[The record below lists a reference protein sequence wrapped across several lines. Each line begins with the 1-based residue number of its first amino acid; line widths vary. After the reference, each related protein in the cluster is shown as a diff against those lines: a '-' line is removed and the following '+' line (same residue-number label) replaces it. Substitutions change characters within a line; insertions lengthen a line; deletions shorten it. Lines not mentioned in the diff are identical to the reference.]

1 LAAAFVKVISG
12 IIFLHQK
19 FMTMK
24 KITQTAILCFVS
36 AFMYAQSACQFWPVF
51 SGTSGNAPN
60 CNNMSISHT
69 SAGGNLSGPF
79 AYSILSATPV
89 YFTPNHNVN
98 TISPPNQVAHN
109 VSDLGVFGIYPIS
122 TNDRGTI
129 SFSRATTTP
138 FRIHVYQL
146 KSKMAFNRSFTV
158 INTDGDFGLSIG
170 STGTALDARA
180 LPPTGDDANA
190 TIEFPAGITSLT
202 YTMTAA
208 TDGIGDG
215 VGLMF
220 SFPQFCLCSD
230 YSLYKPQYDKEITGV
245 TEELDKVKNEL
256 AAAKAKYEAALK
268 TIPAAKDKAVLIG
281 CTPNPVF
288 DEALISYYLPEG
300 TRSASCVVSTVDGKV
315 LQTYTLPV
323 VKGNGQMKITT
334 GKLEKAG
341 VYMYSLKVDDA
352 TVDSKRIIVNR

>member
-1 LAAAFVKVISG
+1 
-12 IIFLHQK
+12 
-19 FMTMK
+19 MK
-24 KITQTAILCFVS
+24 KITQTVFLCFAS
-36 AFMYAQSACQFWPVF
+36 AFMYAQTACQFWPVF
-51 SGTSGNAPN
+51 SGTSGNAPG
-60 CNNMSISHT
+60 CNNMSISHN
-69 SAGGNLSGPF
+69 SAGGNLLGPY
-79 AYSILSATPV
+79 AYNILSATPV

-98 TISPPNQVAHN
+98 TFSPPNQVAHN
-109 VSDLGVFGIYPIS
+109 VSDPGVFGIYPITTGDNGS
-122 TNDRGTI
+122 IN
-129 SFSRATTTP
+129 FSQATTTP
-138 FRIHVYQL
+138 LRIHVYQL
-146 KSKMAFNRSFTV
+146 KSMMQFSQNFTV
-158 INTDGDFGLSIG
+158 ISTDGDFGLGPFSV
-170 STGTALDARA
+170 SNTLDARD
-180 LPPTGDDANA
+180 LPPTNDDGNA
-190 TIEFPAGITSLT
+190 TIEFPAGITSIS
-202 YTMTAA
+202 YTMTASD
-208 TDGIGDG
+208 DGIGDG
-215 VGLMF
+215 VGLAF

-230 YSLYKPQYDKEITGV
+230 YSLYKPQYNKEITGV

-300 TRSASCVVSTVDGKV
+300 TRSASCVVCTIDGKV

-341 VYMYSLKVDDA
+341 VYMYSLKVNDA